1 MGGVT
6 LGGGGFTGD
15 DQVELNKRIEETR
28 SRPRIDYTKTDP
40 AATKDSMGNRLE
52 YGAPVD
58 SKGRFVSPNID
69 LPDEEYQAQKKAYQ
83 KWKSD
88 YISRWPS
95 ATFNPDGSANSG
107 MKPFGSSISSKGYSK
122 GGTSSSKKKNSSW

>member
-28 SRPRIDYTKTDP
+28 SRPRIDYTKSDP
-40 AATKDSMGNRLE
+40 DATKDSMGNRIE

-58 SKGRFVSPNID
+58 SKGRFIAPNID
-69 LPDEEYQAQKKAYQ
+69 LPDEEYQAQKKAYH

-88 YISRWPS
+88 YMSRNPS
-95 ATFNPDGSANSG
+95 ATFNPDGSAISPF
-107 MKPFGSSISSKGYSK
+107 KPFGSGTYGRVFSK
-122 GGTSSSKKKNSSW
+122 GGKASAKKNSSW